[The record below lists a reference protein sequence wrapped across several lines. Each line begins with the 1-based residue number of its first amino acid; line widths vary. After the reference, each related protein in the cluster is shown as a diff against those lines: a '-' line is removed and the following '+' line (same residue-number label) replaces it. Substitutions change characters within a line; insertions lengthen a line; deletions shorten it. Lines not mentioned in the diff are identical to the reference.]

1 MPNQTKIDYSTL
13 TVAQLERELRLLKED
28 LENAKGRV
36 EQIEYDIRQTE
47 KELAKR

>member
-1 MPNQTKIDYSTL
+1 MPEQTKIDYSTL

-28 LENAKGRV
+28 LANAKGRV
-36 EQIEYDIRQTE
+36 KQIEYDIRQTE

>member
-1 MPNQTKIDYSTL
+1 MPNQTKIDYSAL
-13 TVAQLERELRLLKED
+13 TVAQLEHELRLLKED
-28 LENAKGRV
+28 LENVKGRV